1 MSDTTSHANRR
12 QRILIT
18 GASSALARL
27 VAGALSPKYDLV
39 GVDPRPAPSN
49 SHFPGEFFVADYHGR
64 KLDEIFHAFPFDSVM
79 HLGRIRDSQHYSS
92 QYRFQMNVIGTQKLL
107 ELCKYNQVKNLIVL
121 STYHVYGAHRLN
133 ALQLSEES
141 PLRASQSFPELVD
154 AVELDHA
161 CTTFMWRNREVRTTV
176 LRPVNVVGKHI
187 RNTIC
192 SLLRSGLCPKIFG
205 FDPLMQFID
214 EKDMAR
220 ALILAL
226 EQTHP
231 GVFNVAGEGLIA
243 YSHAI
248 RHANAMMVPMPPF
261 ITAGLVRVI
270 AEVSRM
276 NLPPYLVDFLKYP
289 TVVNDDIFREK
300 FGYQPK
306 VKTVQSLKNLGMPSE
321 RKKLLAAS
329 LDESV

>member
-1 MSDTTSHANRR
+1 MIDSKKTTKPK
-12 QRILIT
+12 ILIT
-18 GASSALARL
+18 GASSAISRL

-39 GVDPRPAPSN
+39 GVDPRPAPRD
-49 SHFPGEFFVADYHGR
+49 SHFPGEFVVADYHSR
-64 KLDEIFHAFPFDSVM
+64 RLDEVFQKYQFEAVM
-79 HLGRIRDSQHYSS
+79 HLGRIRESQKYSS

-107 ELCKYNQVKNLIVL
+107 ELCKQNQVKNLIVL
-121 STYHVYGAHRLN
+121 STYHVYGANRLN
-133 ALQLSEES
+133 ALQLTEES

-161 CTTFMWRNREVRTTV
+161 ATTFMWKNREIRTTV
-176 LRPVNVVGKHI
+176 LRPTNVIGKHI

-214 EKDMAR
+214 EKDLAR

-226 EQTHP
+226 EQP
-231 GVFNVAGEGLIA
+231 QAGVFNVAGEGVIA

-248 RHANAMMVPMPPF
+248 RHANAVIVPLPPF
-261 ITAGLVRVI
+261 ISSGLVRLV
-270 AEVSRM
+270 AEISKM
-276 NLPPYLVDFLKYP
+276 NLPPYLMEFFKYP
-289 TVVNDDIFREK
+289 TIINDDAFRLK

-306 VKTVQSLKNLGMPSE
+306 VKTVQSLKNLGTPADRRS
-321 RKKLLAAS
+321 LIAQAN

>member
-1 MSDTTSHANRR
+1 MSTENKGKPK
-12 QRILIT
+12 ILIT
-18 GASSALARL
+18 GASSAIARL

-39 GVDPRPAPSN
+39 GVDPRPAPRDT
-49 SHFPGEFFVADYHGR
+49 HFPGEFVVADYHGR
-64 KLDEIFHAFPFDSVM
+64 KLDEVFLNNKFESVM
-79 HLGRIRDSQHYSS
+79 HLGRIRESQKYSS

-107 ELCKYNQVKNLIVL
+107 ELCKQGGVKNLIVL
-121 STYHVYGAHRLN
+121 STYHVYGANRLN
-133 ALQLSEES
+133 PLQLTEES

-161 CTTFMWRNREVRTTV
+161 ATTFMWRNREVRTTV
-176 LRPVNVVGKHI
+176 LRPANVIGKHI

-192 SLLRSGLCPKIFG
+192 SLLRSGVCPKIFG

-214 EKDMAR
+214 EKDLAR

-226 EQTHP
+226 EQPHP

-248 RHANAMMVPMPPF
+248 RHANAVMVPLPPF
-261 ITAGLVRVI
+261 ITAGFVRVV
-270 AEVSRM
+270 AELSKM
-276 NLPPYLVDFLKYP
+276 NLPPYLMEFFKYP
-289 TVVNDDIFREK
+289 TIVNDDLFRTK

-306 VKTVQSLKNLGMPSE
+306 VKTVQSLTNLGTPME
-321 RKKLLAAS
+321 RKKLVAPS
-329 LDESV
+329 SVDESV

>member
-1 MSDTTSHANRR
+1 MSATKTKPK
-12 QRILIT
+12 ILIT
-18 GASSALARL
+18 GASSAIARL
-27 VAGALSPKYDLV
+27 VAGAIAPKYDLV
-39 GVDPRPAPSN
+39 GVDPRPAPRDT
-49 SHFPGEFFVADYHGR
+49 HFPGEFIVADYHGR
-64 KLDEIFHAFPFDSVM
+64 KLDEVFQKYQFESVL
-79 HLGRIRDSQHYSS
+79 HLGRIRESQKYSS

-107 ELCKYNQVKNLIVL
+107 ELCKDNNVKNLIVL

-133 ALQLSEES
+133 SLQMKEDA

-161 CTTFMWRNREVRTTV
+161 ATTFMWRNREVRTTV
-176 LRPVNVVGKHI
+176 LRPTNVIGKHI

-192 SLLRSGLCPKIFG
+192 SLLRSGVCPKIFG

-214 EKDMAR
+214 EKDLAR

-226 EQTHP
+226 EQPNP

-248 RHANAMMVPMPPF
+248 RHANAVIVPLPPF
-261 ITAGLVRVI
+261 ITAGVVRLI
-270 AEVSRM
+270 AEVSKM
-276 NLPPYLVDFLKYP
+276 NLPPYLMEFFKYP
-289 TVVNDDIFREK
+289 TVINDDLFREK

-306 VKTVQSLKNLGMPSE
+306 VKTVQSLRNLGTPSE
-321 RKKLLAAS
+321 RKNLIATS
-329 LDESV
+329 NLDESV

>member
-1 MSDTTSHANRR
+1 MSPNSRKP
-12 QRILIT
+12 RILFT

-27 VAGALSPKYDLV
+27 VASAIAPKYECV

-49 SHFPGEFFVADYHGR
+49 SHFPGEFVVADYHSR
-64 KLDEIFHAFPFDSVM
+64 KLDEVFQKYEFDTVM
-79 HLGRIRDSQHYSS
+79 HLGRIRESQKYSS

-107 ELCKYNQVKNLIVL
+107 ELCKQNSVKNLIVM

-133 ALQLSEES
+133 SLQLTEES

-161 CTTFMWRNREVRTTV
+161 ATTFMWRNREIRTTV
-176 LRPVNVVGKHI
+176 LRPANVIGKHI

-192 SLLRSGLCPKIFG
+192 SLLRSGVCPKIVG

-220 ALILAL
+220 ALILSL
-226 EQTHP
+226 EQPHY

-248 RHANAMMVPMPPF
+248 RHANAMTVPLPPF

-270 AEVSRM
+270 AELSRM
-276 NLPPYLVDFLKYP
+276 NLPPYLMEYFKYP
-289 TVVNDDIFREK
+289 TIVNDDAFRAK
-300 FGYQPK
+300 FGFQPK
-306 VKTVQSLKNLGMPSE
+306 VKTVQSLKNLGTPTE
-321 RKKLLAAS
+321 RKAIQSDSS

>member
-1 MSDTTSHANRR
+1 MSSPHRPK
-12 QRILIT
+12 ILIT
-18 GASSALARL
+18 GASSAIARL
-27 VAGALSPKYDLV
+27 VAGALSPKYELV
-39 GVDPRPAPSN
+39 GVDPRPAPSD
-49 SHFPGEFFVADYHGR
+49 SHFPGEFVVADYHGR
-64 KLDEIFHAFPFDSVM
+64 KLDEVFQKHQFEAVM
-79 HLGRIRDSQHYSS
+79 HLGRIRESQKYSS

-107 ELCKYNQVKNLIVL
+107 ELCKQTNVKNLIVL

-133 ALQLSEES
+133 ALQLTEES

-161 CTTFMWRNREVRTTV
+161 ATTFMWRNREVRTTV
-176 LRPVNVVGKHI
+176 LRPANVIGKHI

-192 SLLRSGLCPKIFG
+192 SLLRSGVCPKIFG

-214 EKDMAR
+214 EKDLAR

-226 EQTHP
+226 EQP
-231 GVFNVAGEGLIA
+231 VAGVFNVTGEGLIA

-248 RHANAMMVPMPPF
+248 KHADAVVIPLPPF
-261 ITAGLVRVI
+261 ITAGIVRVI
-270 AEVSRM
+270 AELSKM
-276 NLPPYLVDFLKYP
+276 NLPPYLMEFFKYP
-289 TVVNDDIFREK
+289 TIINDDVFRSK

-321 RKKLLAAS
+321 RKKLITVS
-329 LDESV
+329 NLDESV